1 VELTSTNEAI
11 VNGPGEGEQLEGK
24 NSLYV
29 VKVARPELSLI
40 EYDTGPGYQGA
51 TPHFHERHTDAFVVL
66 EGELEFTLGRET
78 IRGGPGTAVVVPPE
92 VVHAFTSTGGRA
104 RFLNIHSPDAGF
116 VEFLRARTRG
126 EDGAFDSVD
135 VDGPQEPGGGTVL
148 GSGEGTA
155 YAVGTATSVFKA
167 TREST
172 AGFFSLAEVTIEPGT
187 SGPPPHS
194 HRELLDSFYVLEGT
208 LVVRVGED
216 EADAP
221 PGTYA
226 CMPPG
231 IVHTFANRSDEPVRF
246 LNLNTPGGWE
256 DYIRDLAAATP
267 ADGPPDPRLMGE
279 ILARYDVVFPSRPS

>member
-1 VELTSTNEAI
+1 METAI
-11 VNGPGEGEQLEGK
+11 VHGPGEGERLEGK
-24 NSLYV
+24 DAVYH
-29 VKVARPELSLI
+29 VKVTRPELSFI
-40 EYDTGPGYQGA
+40 EYVTGPSYQGA
-51 TPHFHERHTDAFVVL
+51 TPHFHEHHTDAFVVL

-78 IRGGPGTAVVVPPE
+78 IRGGPGTVAVVPPG
-92 VVHAFTSTGGRA
+92 VVHAVTSTGGRA

-126 EDGAFDSVD
+126 EDGSFDSVD
-135 VDGPQEPGGGTVL
+135 VDGPQGPGGGTVL
-148 GSGEGTA
+148 GPGEGTA
-155 YAVGTATSVFKA
+155 YEVGTAASVFKA
-167 TREST
+167 TKEST

-208 LVVRVGED
+208 LTVQAGDD
-216 EADAP
+216 EVEAPAGSYACAP
-221 PGTYA
+221 PGV
-226 CMPPG
+226 
-231 IVHTFANRSDEPVRF
+231 VHTFANRSDESVRF

-279 ILARYDVVFPSRPS
+279 ILARYDVVFPPG